1 VQAPPPPPRPDTA
14 VVQVWRGD
22 QRSAVKFEKK
32 DSTRTPIP
40 PR

>member
-1 VQAPPPPPRPDTA
+1 